1 MLRRNCSSRKRLKR
15 AKTEKQRKNKTNVCS
30 LRKKHEREVSCRK
43 CWFMMTSVKHLT

>member
-30 LRKKHEREVSCRK
+30 LRKK
-43 CWFMMTSVKHLT
+43 VKETFLVENADL